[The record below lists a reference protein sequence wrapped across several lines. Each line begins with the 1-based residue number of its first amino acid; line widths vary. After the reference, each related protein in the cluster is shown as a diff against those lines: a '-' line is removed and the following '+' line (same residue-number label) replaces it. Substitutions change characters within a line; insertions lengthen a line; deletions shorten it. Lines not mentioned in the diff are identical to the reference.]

1 MVQQPLST
9 RHPSYRGLAL
19 AALVISAVVSM
30 GLIES
35 YREDKARFGYTTTT
49 ERGGSLPFHNSLSF
63 GWAVFLAGM
72 CCLVA
77 LAVAIWTNW
86 GDRRSRLACL
96 VVLLCSAIAIGG
108 GAAVLRQT
116 ASYSCQ
122 ACLNPRSGYGT
133 CEGVG
138 GGPGLPSSGESYDS
152 VPCPTAYQVG
162 AQDEIRAG
170 DRGFVALMVVGSVT
184 ALAAIGLLLRAQLT
198 STRPTE

>member
-9 RHPSYRGLAL
+9 RHSSYRGLAL
-19 AALVISAVVSM
+19 AALVISAVFSM

-35 YREDKARFGYTTTT
+35 YREDKAGFGYTTTS
-49 ERGGSLPFHNSLSF
+49 ERGVAMPFHNSLSF
-63 GWAVFLAGM
+63 GWALFLAGM
-72 CCLVA
+72 CCLAA
-77 LAVAIWTNW
+77 LAVAIWANW

-108 GAAVLRQT
+108 GAAVLTQT

-122 ACLNPRSGYGT
+122 ACLNPRSGYST
-133 CEGVG
+133 CQGVG

-152 VPCPTAYQVG
+152 VPCPAAYQAG

-170 DRGFVALMVVGSVT
+170 DRGFVALVVVGSVT
-184 ALAAIGLLLRAQLT
+184 ALAATGLLLRAQLT
-198 STRPTE
+198 STRRTE